1 MDFKTTTM
9 DFRAIEMDFKSRA
22 LDFTAIEMDFNNKEM
37 QTKAA
42 SSGRE
47 SECWL
52 LSCQRAACSADTMS
66 MSYNNS
72 GEDQP

>member
-22 LDFTAIEMDFNNKEM
+22 LDFKAIEMDFNREEM

-47 SECWL
+47 SDCWL
-52 LSCQRAACSADTMS
+52 LSCQRAACRAGTMS
-66 MSYNNS
+66 TSNNKS
-72 GEDQP
+72 